1 MIESHELPKKKRQA
15 RTQPSPFVATSST
28 GFETHPSLSST
39 MHSQGSACCATPM
52 SPPGHQLVDSA
63 VDSAAMQELMKV
75 LEDAKVVPE
84 CSRQLFAAS
93 MIRCGVSSLEA
104 LRESL
109 SEVPA
114 ELDLD
119 KDVEMNPIQRKCLL
133 RWLQLS
139 A

>member
-1 MIESHELPKKKRQA
+1 
-15 RTQPSPFVATSST
+15 
-28 GFETHPSLSST
+28 
-39 MHSQGSACCATPM
+39 
-52 SPPGHQLVDSA
+52 
-63 VDSAAMQELMKV
+63 MQELIRV

-139 A
+139 AQAQ

>member
-1 MIESHELPKKKRQA
+1 
-15 RTQPSPFVATSST
+15 
-28 GFETHPSLSST
+28 
-39 MHSQGSACCATPM
+39 
-52 SPPGHQLVDSA
+52 
-63 VDSAAMQELMKV
+63 MQELIRV

-109 SEVPA
+109 REA

-139 A
+139 AQAQ